1 MTSTQLRMTAL
12 AAGCTAVM
20 LAAAGGWRHV
30 AHSAV
35 PALPAAPLA
44 PLAPAMSQA
53 ETTTQEIAYFT
64 SRANA
69 DPKGAADRA
78 TLAGLYLQRSRETG
92 DFADYRRAEALAR
105 ESIALRSNRNS
116 HAYRML
122 AAALLTQHRFVDAR
136 RAAEELVALF
146 PDEPAHRAL
155 LGEIQLE
162 LGDYESAAATFD
174 GLRREHEHMAVAPRL
189 ARWAEVRGDREGE
202 LAALRSVARKALY
215 RGDLPREQV
224 AWFQLRLADHL
235 IRFGAFDEARKVIAT
250 GLAEEPN
257 DHRLISLLARIAAL
271 HGQWDVVVAYGE
283 RLGEA
288 ADLRTLALVGDAH
301 AALGDSAAAERHYA
315 QLEASVAE
323 NPEPYNRQWT
333 QFRVDHGRHLPETLA
348 LLRKESESRRDVL
361 GFDLLAWALYQ
372 SGEYAEARVAMQQA
386 LRMNTQDASFHYH
399 AGMIER
405 ALGNDD
411 AARRHLTRAL
421 QINPRFHHVFAAR
434 ARAELARVVM
444 PRTRL

>member
-1 MTSTQLRMTAL
+1 MTRTQLRMTAL
-12 AAGCTAVM
+12 AVGITAITI
-20 LAAAGGWRHV
+20 AALGGWRHV
-30 AHSAV
+30 ARSAV
-35 PALPAAPLA
+35 PELAAAPLA
-44 PLAPAMSQA
+44 PVMSQA
-53 ETTTQEIAYFT
+53 EATTQEIAYFT

-69 DPKGAADRA
+69 DPNGAADRA
-78 TLAGLYLQRSRETG
+78 SLAALYLQRSRETG
-92 DFADYRRAEALAR
+92 DFADYRRAEELAR
-105 ESIALRSNRNS
+105 ESIGIRSNRNS
-116 HAYRML
+116 HAHRIL
-122 AAALLTQHRFVDAR
+122 AAALLTQHRFADALA
-136 RAAEELVALF
+136 AAEELVALF

-162 LGDYESAAATFD
+162 LGDYQAAGATFD

-215 RGDLPREQV
+215 RGDMPREQV

-235 IRFGAFDEARKVIAT
+235 IRFGAFDEARSVIAT

-257 DHRLISLLARIAAL
+257 DHRLVSLLARIAAL
-271 HGQWDVVVAYGE
+271 HGEWDSVIAYGD
-283 RLGEA
+283 RLGDA
-288 ADLRTLALVGDAH
+288 ADLRTLALIGDAH
-301 AALGDSAAAERHYA
+301 AARGDSAAAERLYA

-348 LLRKESESRRDVL
+348 LLRRESQARRDVL
-361 GFDLLAWALYQ
+361 GYDLLAWALYK

-386 LRMNTQDASFHYH
+386 LRMNTQDATFHYH

-421 QINPRFHHVFAAR
+421 QINPRFHHVFATR
-434 ARAELARVVM
+434 ARAELARASTS
-444 PRTRL
+444 RTPL